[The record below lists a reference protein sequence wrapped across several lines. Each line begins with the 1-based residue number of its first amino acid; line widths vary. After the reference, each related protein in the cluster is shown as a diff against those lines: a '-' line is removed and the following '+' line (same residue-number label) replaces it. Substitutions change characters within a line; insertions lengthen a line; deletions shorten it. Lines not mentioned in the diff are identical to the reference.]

1 MALVANRMEDSTVR
15 PVSRSVAVKLY
26 ARMGPFLFCLG
37 GRSHVTRTCVEVSD
51 VAVMLSGG
59 PEGATFV

>member
-1 MALVANRMEDSTVR
+1 MVLVVNKMEDPTVR

-26 ARMGPFLFCLG
+26 ARMGPFLSCWG
-37 GRSHVTRTCVEVSD
+37 GRSQVTRTCVEVRA

-59 PEGATFV
+59 PEGAV